1 MPGVKCVTPEPFTL
15 WDLLKWLASALGALA
30 LWMARMF
37 HKRLDDHDVSHSQ
50 LVEKVRELELNTIS
64 RPTFQ
69 RHEADIKD
77 SFDTMRREATGREDR
92 IVGAINRLEGRIDKF
107 LEERLFVSLLP
118 KLISYAYA
126 MGYELTLGDGYRDP
140 RAFGAIGETKGYGH
154 SKSGHKQRLAV
165 DFNLFKEGV
174 FLPDTASHA
183 FLGDYWERLHPLC
196 RWGGKFA
203 DGNHYSMERDG
214 IK

>member
-1 MPGVKCVTPEPFTL
+1 MTPEPFTL

-107 LEERLFVSLLP
+107 LEER
-118 KLISYAYA
+118 
-126 MGYELTLGDGYRDP
+126 R
-140 RAFGAIGETKGYGH
+140 
-154 SKSGHKQRLAV
+154 
-165 DFNLFKEGV
+165 
-174 FLPDTASHA
+174 
-183 FLGDYWERLHPLC
+183 
-196 RWGGKFA
+196 
-203 DGNHYSMERDG
+203 
-214 IK
+214 